1 VINAASVDG
10 RRRLVLVR
18 RDNVEHLLLIGG
30 PTDAVIEPNIGRTG
44 AATTAPAPVRAPRA
58 SPPPKPP
65 PRQTSSL
72 AMAREPVP
80 REPMPR
86 EAMTRDAMLRPPPVE
101 RQRRETVTE
110 EAGAPHL
117 PDPGPALQP
126 SFELATRAP
135 PEPKRAPAPRLPQ
148 RAAQDD
154 ESILAEMAPAAPN
167 RAAGS
172 HGAGRANAVA
182 ARPRAPLCLS
192 AGHAADISR
201 PPDAAA
207 RGCAA
212 SRLRA
217 GLERR

>member
-1 VINAASVDG
+1 M
-10 RRRLVLVR
+10 
-18 RDNVEHLLLIGG
+18 
-30 PTDAVIEPNIGRTG
+30 T
-44 AATTAPAPVRAPRA
+44 
-58 SPPPKPP
+58 
-65 PRQTSSL
+65 
-72 AMAREPVP
+72 

-86 EAMTRDAMLRPPPVE
+86 EAMTRDAMLRPPPRVE

-135 PEPKRAPAPRLPQ
+135 PEPKRAPAPRLPSASGPG
-148 RAAQDD
+148 RRIHSRRNGA
-154 ESILAEMAPAAPN
+154 AAPN
-167 RAAGS
+167 RAGGPIEPVVPTQSSPAPE
-172 HGAGRANAVA
+172 
-182 ARPRAPLCLS
+182 PRFLS

-212 SRLRA
+212 SHLRA
-217 GLERR
+217 PRRT